1 MKDTRISQL
10 EEMIAAGNTLAANS
24 ASGTNAA
31 DLWKTVVAGE
41 SIRTNNHAF
50 GAVTDSAQAQFGK
63 LFAGREM
70 SHASKVASAMIL
82 AAAGDLDG
90 YMTKVAQESS
100 NPKYANYL
108 SADIPGSASMSA
120 DYGKTPLVATEYY
133 TNKDL
138 DKNLGLTW
146 TLNVRALETQS
157 RFAETLFPTITV
169 ENNDVGIT
177 VRTKITTV
185 TRGILNALL
194 SKDSVVDDRQPLHN
208 ALSNHKVLQDDAI
221 RIVPYV
227 MEDGGNAEFFVPA
240 TVIANETVRLGRVP
254 AYPTNYLSFEKDN
267 LNLFRLSA
275 HPGIVA
281 EGYDETDEIAPGA
294 AMGSLLLSVRKAGEE
309 VKDGSLFK
317 LQTRDMQFASF
328 QRPAEG
334 DGRELVLQFRH
345 TRFSM
350 NGSSQ
355 DWKGDTIPALEALDQ
370 NDYTL
375 QYVINI
381 SMSLFTNGQRSG
393 QVEISGKS
401 LRVDAVV
408 DSTGTYL
415 PIETGSVKTILD
427 NIKIELVGWRF
438 DGTRTNE
445 NRRTQGLLLDPVW
458 EQENY
463 KLQYGSPILTKSPV
477 GVEYDDAER
486 LDDLVSAVNIRNEML
501 AITQTINYS
510 EAVRDVYKTMVTQW
524 DKPAIRGLGRHW
536 VGAWYDETDFD
547 VSKVIQSME
556 TKDALINAR
565 QGLMQRLGDQVTRA
579 IQDSRYMPAL
589 RLLTANPD
597 ALPRIIIA
605 TDEPTAAM
613 LLLYMGDQR
622 LLGDRYEFDII
633 TTNDDRWRIKN
644 EADGSWTR
652 RLQWFLKVGSVE
664 DGSYCVLNWGNH
676 FWSPIMV
683 TNINI
688 QRNGATSKELAVQPR
703 NAHICHCPITGII
716 WIKGI
721 TKYVEQRLA
730 FYVVTEEATPAGSDV
745 GDVGAGNGTTGAGNT
760 QTTSTGAAP
769 TSANV
774 NNQASRPNANQT
786 V

>member
-1 MKDTRISQL
+1 MKDTRITQL
-10 EEMIAAGNTLAANS
+10 EQLIEAGNALAANTAAGTS
-24 ASGTNAA
+24 AKEIWT
-31 DLWKTVVAGE
+31 TVVAGE
-41 SIRTNNHAF
+41 SVRKNAHAF
-50 GAVTDSAQAQFGK
+50 AAVTDSAESQYGAVTGGK
-63 LFAGREM
+63 KM
-70 SHASKVASAMIL
+70 SHAAKVASAMIMS
-82 AAAGDLDG
+82 AAGNTNEF
-90 YMTKVAQESS
+90 MTKVATEST
-100 NPKYANYL
+100 NAKYDNYL
-108 SADIPGSASMSA
+108 TAGIPGSASAGS
-120 DYGKTPLVATEYY
+120 DYGRNPFVGTEYY
-133 TNKDL
+133 TSKDL

-194 SKDSVVDDRQPLHN
+194 AKDSVIDDRQPLHN

-227 MEDGGNAEFFVPA
+227 MEDGGNEEFFVPE
-240 TVIANETVRLGRVP
+240 TVIENETVRLGRVP
-254 AYPTNYLSFEKDN
+254 AYPTNYLTFDKAS
-267 LNLFRLSA
+267 LNLFRLAA
-275 HPGIVA
+275 HPGIVQ

-294 AMGSLLLSVRKAGEE
+294 ALGSLLLSVRSASQTVTEGA
-309 VKDGSLFK
+309 K
-317 LQTRDMQFASF
+317 LKLNTRDMQFATF

-334 DGRELVLQFRH
+334 DGRELILTFRH
-345 TRFSM
+345 TLFSM
-350 NGSSQ
+350 NGDTV
-355 DWKGDTIPALEALDQ
+355 DWKNAEIPALAALKS

-375 QYVINI
+375 RYVINI
-381 SMSLFTNGQRSG
+381 TMSLFTNGQRSG
-393 QVEISGKS
+393 QVEVTGKT
-401 LRVDAVV
+401 LRVDSVI
-408 DSTGTYL
+408 DGLGTTL
-415 PIETGSVKTILD
+415 PIDTGSVKTILD
-427 NIKIELVGWRF
+427 NIKIDLLGWRF

-445 NRRTQGLLLDPVW
+445 NRRSQGLLLDPIW

-510 EAVRDVYKTMVTQW
+510 EAIRDVVKTMVTLW

-536 VGAWYDETDFD
+536 VGAWYDESDYQVD
-547 VSKVIQSME
+547 QVVQSLD

-565 QGLMQRLGDQVTRA
+565 QGLLQRLGDQVTRA

-597 ALPRIIIA
+597 ALPKVIIA

-613 LLLYMGDQR
+613 LLLCMGETR
-622 LLGDRYEFDII
+622 LLGDRYEYEVI
-633 TTNDDRWRIKN
+633 TTNDDRWRVKN
-644 EADGSWTR
+644 EADGSWDR
-652 RLQWFLKVGSVE
+652 RLQWVLKVEGVE

-688 QRNGATSKELAVQPR
+688 QRNGSTSKELAVQPR

-716 WIKGI
+716 WVKGI
-721 TKYVEQRLA
+721 TKLVERKLA
-730 FYVVTEEATPAGSDV
+730 YLVAIEDDGASAAPGGNA
-745 GDVGAGNGTTGAGNT
+745 GDVTGPTTGTDANAGAGAGK
-760 QTTSTGAAP
+760 
-769 TSANV
+769 
-774 NNQASRPNANQT
+774 
-786 V
+786 

>member
-1 MKDTRISQL
+1 MIKDTRISALEQL
-10 EEMIAAGNTLAANS
+10 IDAGDALVMAHKGQQNT
-24 ASGTNAA
+24 T
-31 DLWKTVVAGE
+31 DMWKQVVAGE
-41 SIRTNNHAF
+41 SIRRTENNGFRTLGDAAQVRYQ
-50 GAVTDSAQAQFGK
+50 AVTGK
-63 LFAGREM
+63 ELSFAAR
-70 SHASKVASAMIL
+70 VASSMIL
-82 AAAGDLDG
+82 AASADPEEFA
-90 YMTKVAQESS
+90 TKVARESTNS
-100 NPKYANYL
+100 KYNSYM
-108 SADIPGSASMSA
+108 DVGYPGSAA
-120 DYGKTPLVATEYY
+120 GDDYGKNPFVGTEYY

-157 RFAETLFPTITV
+157 KFAETLFPTITV
-169 ENNDVGIT
+169 ESNDVGIT
-177 VRTKITTV
+177 VRTKVTTV

-194 SKDSVVDDRQPLHN
+194 AKDSVVDDRQPLHN

-227 MEDGGNAEFFVPA
+227 MEDGGNAEFFVPED
-240 TVIANETVRLGRVP
+240 VIANETVRLGRVP
-254 AYPTNYLSFEKDN
+254 AYPTNYLTFDKPT

-294 AMGSLLLSVRKAGEE
+294 ALGQILLSVRKASEDIA
-309 VKDGSLFK
+309 DGSLFK
-317 LQTRDMQFASF
+317 LTTRDMQFASF

-334 DGRELVLQFRH
+334 EGRELILNFRH
-345 TRFSM
+345 TLFSM
-350 NGSSQ
+350 NGASA
-355 DWKGDTIPALEALDQ
+355 DWQGNAMPALEALKQ

-375 QYVINI
+375 RYVVSIT
-381 SMSLFTNGQRSG
+381 MSLFTNGQRSG
-393 QVEISGKS
+393 QVEITGKQ
-401 LRVDAVV
+401 LRIDSVV
-408 DSTGTYL
+408 DGTGMSL
-415 PIETGSVKTILD
+415 PIDSGSVKTILD
-427 NIKIELVGWRF
+427 NIKIDLVGWRF

-477 GVEYDDAER
+477 GIEYDDAER

-501 AITQTINYS
+501 AITQTLNYT

-536 VGAWYDETDFD
+536 VGAWYSESDYD
-547 VSKVIQSME
+547 VSKVIQSLD

-589 RLLTANPD
+589 RLLTADPN
-597 ALPRIIIA
+597 ALPKIIIA

-613 LLLYMGDQR
+613 LLLCMGETR
-622 LLGDRYEFDII
+622 LLGDRYDYEVI
-633 TTNDDRWRIKN
+633 TTNDDRWRVKN
-644 EADGSWTR
+644 EEDGSWTR
-652 RLQWFLKVGSVE
+652 RLQWMLKVANVE

-688 QRNGATSKELAVQPR
+688 QRNGSTSKELAVQPR
-703 NAHICHCPITGII
+703 NAHICHCPVTGVI
-716 WIKGI
+716 WVKGI
-721 TKYVEQRLA
+721 TKFVEERLA
-730 FYVVTEEATPAGSDV
+730 YFVNVVDDGTTTTGGTNA
-745 GDVGAGNGTTGAGNT
+745 GDVGAGGTTGTGTNTGSNTGSNAGA
-760 QTTSTGAAP
+760 GAGA
-769 TSANV
+769 
-774 NNQASRPNANQT
+774 
-786 V
+786 